1 MIIVRNSDNRVL
13 ARGTNITLD
22 ADKGVVDG
30 RLYYGGVKA
39 STCTIFPDNPPANH
53 SRYTFDGTTFT
64 VTPAGLEKMK
74 EEKRDL
80 VSLDASTK
88 TTDAMDTLDLINE
101 ILSLLQDLGGV
112 AIDGDATTPQMQ
124 AKLTSTLAKFN
135 QFTGIK
141 TSLSAKLSAIDSAT
155 TPADLDAI

>member
-1 MIIVRNSDNRVL
+1 MILVRNSDNRVI
-13 ARGTNITLD
+13 ASGIVITLD
-22 ADKGVVDG
+22 ADKGIVDG

-39 STCTIFPDNPPANH
+39 STCAIFPDNPPANH

-74 EEKRDL
+74 EEKRDI

-88 TTDAMDTLDLINE
+88 TTDAMEALDLINE
-101 ILSLLQDLGGV
+101 ILSLLQDLGGI
-112 AIDGDATTPQMQ
+112 AIDGDASTPQIQ

-135 QFTGIK
+135 QFSGIK
-141 TSLSAKLSAIDSAT
+141 TSLTAKLSAIDAAT
-155 TPADLDAI
+155 TVADLDEI